1 MHSPVR
7 KRLALLLL
15 SLWMTACASSKPP
28 LVIPPAQIPPPPPEL
43 MEPEDLGQSYS
54 EIVRKLLQAWQVR
67 LTDWKAKS

>member
-1 MHSPVR
+1 MISP
-7 KRLALLLL
+7 KKKLLALLLPL
-15 SLWMTACASSKPP
+15 LLMTACASSRPP

-43 MEPEDLGQSYS
+43 MEPEDLSQSYS